1 MGPSRALGSV
11 ARGAGNN
18 ALPPGGGRTS
28 IEAWRVWE
36 SLIAALA
43 GDCHSVDK
51 VFKLLEVS
59 WPDAK
64 NRSTFCESRLFVRA
78 LAAYSAWPVSGFSVR
93 GRIRGAE
100 WVGPVTP
107 IIDDHG
113 AGPVRRRLGMRW
125 AITVRAWA
133 SSSRARCEPKQ

>member
-18 ALPPGGGRTS
+18 GLPPGGGRTS
-28 IEAWRVWE
+28 IEARMVWE

-64 NRSTFCESRLFVRA
+64 NWSTFCESRLLVRA
-78 LAAYSAWPVSGFSVR
+78 LAAYSARGWLAGSVSGVEFEGQSGWVR
-93 GRIRGAE
+93 
-100 WVGPVTP
+100 
-107 IIDDHG
+107 
-113 AGPVRRRLGMRW
+113 
-125 AITVRAWA
+125 
-133 SSSRARCEPKQ
+133 

>member
-28 IEAWRVWE
+28 IEARRVWE

-43 GDCHSVDK
+43 GDCHSVDE

-64 NRSTFCESRLFVRA
+64 NWSTFCESRLLVRA
-78 LAAYSAWPVSGFSVR
+78 LAAYSARGWLAGSVSGVEFEGQSGWSGDPDHRRPR
-93 GRIRGAE
+93 GWSGTAQ
-100 WVGPVTP
+100 VGHALGH
-107 IIDDHG
+107 HG
-113 AGPVRRRLGMRW
+113 QGLGEF
-125 AITVRAWA
+125 
-133 SSSRARCEPKQ
+133 EPGQV

>member
-18 ALPPGGGRTS
+18 GLPPGGGRTW
-28 IEAWRVWE
+28 IEARRVWE

-51 VFKLLEVS
+51 VFKLLVVS

-64 NRSTFCESRLFVRA
+64 NWSTFCESRLLVRA
-78 LAAYSAWPVSGFSVR
+78 LAACSARGWLAGSV
-93 GRIRGAE
+93 
-100 WVGPVTP
+100 
-107 IIDDHG
+107 
-113 AGPVRRRLGMRW
+113 LGHHSLPQ
-125 AITVRAWA
+125 AAQGIG
-133 SSSRARCEPKQ
+133 